1 VTPIGIARDA
11 DRRVPAVTGRR
22 SSSNSSVADRRPAVT
37 GRRSRAGGVP
47 APPPPLP
54 SSPPRLSPVV
64 MASSTD
70 APPSRDAPPSQVSQ
84 TNSGGGAYKRRDEE
98 VNEGGE
104 REPAG
109 RPRRLPAALPL
120 NLVHFCCKFRVWF
133 HSSLLEFGRY
143 LHLADTGKIISN
155 GRVGRT

>member
-1 VTPIGIARDA
+1 
-11 DRRVPAVTGRR
+11 
-22 SSSNSSVADRRPAVT
+22 
-37 GRRSRAGGVP
+37 
-47 APPPPLP
+47 
-54 SSPPRLSPVV
+54 

-109 RPRRLPAALPL
+109 RPRRSATPGEDYRP
-120 NLVHFCCKFRVWF
+120 
-133 HSSLLEFGRY
+133 
-143 LHLADTGKIISN
+143 
-155 GRVGRT
+155 GRVRP